1 MSTRLNPTDEMMS
14 KLGEILLE
22 SLTELDEEEF
32 KICKYHLKN
41 RGLIIRMEGKG
52 DRTDI
57 AESMKAKFGAVS
69 ALKHITNVFKKMNLN
84 EIVENLQAKKAQ
96 VEKEYNKK
104 KEKKPVT
111 RDDQTQMRKTA
122 SNGNDNIGKLQLTK
136 KSNLKSTSETKDQVV
151 KKRKAQTEDGQE
163 IKKVKTS
170 QQSLQKTK
178 PEAEREDGLQ
188 TMPMVVMVLKVKE
201 TFEYDTQKGKK
212 EMFHAIVA
220 NEHEFIR
227 VKVLNMNVKEQFKK
241 NKVIEISK
249 AYWNRGFLEINKCSR
264 VEDMTTNKEIIVP
277 KNIIRK
283 AAKTTKLQMLKTLKP
298 GSYVDGVY
306 EIHKKTE
313 KENCTFFEVKD
324 NTGNIKVVVFGKWA
338 KIKSEK
344 GDKLRLTCFEYN
356 SFGDEMQLKSVTH
369 SCIQVIK
376 AKKIRKIAGEQI
388 DSPDIVS
395 SLSTGVL

>member
-151 KKRKAQTEDGQE
+151 K
-163 IKKVKTS
+163 
-170 QQSLQKTK
+170 KTK

>member
-1 MSTRLNPTDEMMS
+1 MSTRLNPTDEMMI

-22 SLTELDEEEF
+22 TLTELDEDEF
-32 KICKYHLKN
+32 KLFKYYLKN
-41 RGLIIRMEGKG
+41 RGLIIRMEGKA
-52 DRTDI
+52 DRIDI
-57 AESMKAKFGAVS
+57 AESMKTKFGAVS
-69 ALKHITNVFKKMNLN
+69 ALKHITNIFKKMNLN
-84 EIVENLQAKKAQ
+84 EIVKNLQAKKAQ

-111 RDDQTQMRKTA
+111 RDDQTQMRKTT
-122 SNGNDNIGKLQLTK
+122 SNGNDNIGKPQLTK
-136 KSNLKSTSETKDQVV
+136 KNNLKSTSETKNNQVA
-151 KKRKAQTEDGQE
+151 KKRKAQTEEGQE
-163 IKKVKTS
+163 IKKRKTS
-170 QQSLQKTK
+170 QESLQKTK

-249 AYWNRGFLEINKCSR
+249 AYWNRGFLEINKCSK
-264 VEDMTTNKEIIVP
+264 VEDMTTNKKITVP
-277 KNIIRK
+277 QNIIRK
-283 AAKTTKLQMLKTLKP
+283 AAKTTKLQMLEKLKP

-324 NTGNIKVVVFGKWA
+324 NTGKIKVVAFGKWA

-376 AKKIRKIAGEQI
+376 AKKN
-388 DSPDIVS
+388 
-395 SLSTGVL
+395 